1 MSMSVR
7 RSQVHK
13 MAKDHKMIIR
23 GYIWLMISRKLK
35 ITYRVK
41 LKGTS
46 SSHKS
51 KITTSKYKIS
61 NEESKTTSWNTRSIK
76 RLLSLR
82 SLPVLNT
89 DWGNKGYGMYKKIKG
104 DGHDTPSS
112 RKLHRVDIRTH
123 LLKILMKMEYLHDDE
138 DMFTD
143 YSWERALSIK
153 EDVYPEWCLEFFSTM
168 YFKRGVDRTKL
179 MTEKCVWFR
188 LCGREHVLTLLKF
201 AVLLGLYEPTWVIA
215 EHLCKHALGLKEN
228 SLICGGHYVTKI
240 AKSLGCL
247 VNEEVKKCSE
257 PIECE
262 KWTTKMLANELALE
276 NYTLLQPTLS
286 PPPTREERE
295 RAKARTEWVKLE
307 LERLER

>member
-1 MSMSVR
+1 MECTR
-7 RSQVHK
+7 RLKVTGMTHQVQGDYTKWTKVHWRIQDKGNQEEALRKVHFGGHSQ
-13 MAKDHKMIIR
+13 IR
-23 GYIWLMISRKLK
+23 PFPRLGA
-35 ITYRVK
+35 
-41 LKGTS
+41 
-46 SSHKS
+46 HQS
-51 KITTSKYKIS
+51 KI
-61 NEESKTTSWNTRSIK
+61 
-76 RLLSLR
+76 
-82 SLPVLNT
+82 
-89 DWGNKGYGMYKKIKG
+89 
-104 DGHDTPSS
+104 
-112 RKLHRVDIRTH
+112 
-123 LLKILMKMEYLHDDE
+123 ILMKMEYLHDDE

-247 VNEEVKKCSE
+247 VNEEVEKCSE

-307 LERLER
+307 LERLE